1 MADQD
6 RTRLTA
12 WTVAGISVVTITLV
26 LAAFGMVL
34 AIRQTQ
40 LLASQR
46 INDLRPEARRVRAE
60 INKQV
65 ASELEDTL
73 ENISVN
79 WRSSLR
85 LPPFG
90 AKKPPSWVDE
100 VYMFDSTSL
109 IIIWRR
115 TADDVWERTP
125 RRSGKSED
133 GEQAQASIMARLFPP
148 LLTAQF
154 DSQSASVEFIHDVE
168 NGKPVV
174 IAYATDL
181 QGANGPTIV
190 GARINVERFVAD
202 VVEPSIS
209 SEQFSQRITVDRD
222 SEEAVN
228 SHWSETLG
236 PAVPFVELTPSKQL
250 VRSQYKLVQR
260 QTIYFIV
267 GTVLV
272 MTALTGVLWAMWRVF
287 NRELALSR
295 MKQSFVADVS
305 HELKTPLALIR
316 LFGETLLSGRVN
328 SDDKRREYYE
338 IITRESSRLTHLINN
353 ILDFARIDAGRKRY
367 TMVECD
373 VAALVT
379 ETYEAYQLQLDH
391 EKFEH
396 QLIIG
401 EDLPLIQCDRDA
413 VAQALINLINN
424 AMKYSDGDDRFLGID
439 VSAET
444 RRGGHG
450 VLISVSDRGIGIK
463 PEDRNHLFTDFY
475 RANDDLVRA
484 RRGAGLGL
492 ALVKH
497 IVDAHHGIVDVESR
511 LVKGSTF
518 RIFLPQASA
527 TTLMEN
533 NDASYSDRRG

>member
-12 WTVAGISVVTITLV
+12 WTVAGIGVVTITLV
-26 LAAFGMVL
+26 LAGFGMVL

-60 INKQV
+60 INEQV
-65 ASELEDTL
+65 AMQLEDAL
-73 ENISVN
+73 ENITVN

-90 AKKPPSWVDE
+90 AKRPPAWVDE

-109 IIIWRR
+109 VIIWRR
-115 TADDVWERTP
+115 TADNLWERTP
-125 RRSGKSED
+125 SLTGRTQD
-133 GEQAQASIMARLFPP
+133 ADQAQASIMVHLFPP

-154 DSQSASVEFIHDVE
+154 DSQSKSVEFIHDVE
-168 NGKPVV
+168 SGAPVI
-174 IAYATDL
+174 IAYSTDM
-181 QGANGPTIV
+181 QGANGPTV
-190 GARINVERFVAD
+190 VAARVNLKAFISE
-202 VVEPSIS
+202 VVEPAIS
-209 SEQFSQRITVDRD
+209 GEQFSYRVIADRAD
-222 SEEAVN
+222 EESVS
-228 SHWSETLG
+228 SHWAENLS
-236 PAVPFVELTPSKQL
+236 PAVPFVELMPSKQL
-250 VRSQYKLVQR
+250 IRNQHKLVQR

-267 GTVLV
+267 GTILV
-272 MTALTGVLWAMWRVF
+272 MTALTGVMWAMWRVF

-316 LFGETLLSGRVN
+316 LFGETLLSGRVS

-373 VAALVT
+373 VAALVK
-379 ETYEAYQLQLDH
+379 ETYEAYLLQLDH

-396 QLIIG
+396 QLILG
-401 EDLPLIQCDRDA
+401 DDLPLIQCDRDA

-439 VSAET
+439 VSLET

-475 RANDDLVRA
+475 RADDDLVRA

-518 RIFLPQASA
+518 RIFLPQARA
-527 TTLMEN
+527 TNLMEN
-533 NDASYSDRRG
+533 NDASNSDRRG

>member
-12 WTVAGISVVTITLV
+12 WTVAGIGVVTITLV
-26 LAAFGMVL
+26 LAGFGMVL

-46 INDLRPEARRVRAE
+46 INDLRPAARLVRAE

-65 ASELEDTL
+65 ELRLEDVL

-79 WRSSLR
+79 WRSSLK

-90 AKKPPSWVDE
+90 SKRPPEWVDE
-100 VYMFDSTSL
+100 VYMFDSTST

-115 TADDVWERTP
+115 SADNLWERTP
-125 RRSGKSED
+125 SLTGQAQKGD
-133 GEQAQASIMARLFPP
+133 LAQASIMARLFPP

-154 DSQSASVEFIHDVE
+154 DTQSKSVEFIHDVE
-168 NGKPVV
+168 SGAPVI
-174 IAYATDL
+174 IAYATDM
-181 QGANGPTIV
+181 QGANGPTV
-190 GARINVERFVAD
+190 VAARVNLDKFISE
-202 VVEPSIS
+202 VVEPATSPA
-209 SEQFSQRITVDRD
+209 QFSHRVSVNQDD
-222 SEEAVN
+222 DDAV
-228 SHWSETLG
+228 STHWVENLA
-236 PAVPFVELTPSKQL
+236 PAVPFVELTPSKHLIRAQH
-250 VRSQYKLVQR
+250 KLVQR

-272 MTALTGVLWAMWRVF
+272 MTALTGVMWAMWRVF

-373 VAALVT
+373 VAALVK
-379 ETYEAYQLQLDH
+379 ETYEAYLLQLDH

-439 VSAET
+439 VSVET

-518 RIFLPQASA
+518 RIFLPQAGA

-533 NDASYSDRRG
+533 NDASNSDRRG

>member
-6 RTRLTA
+6 KTRLTA
-12 WTVAGISVVTITLV
+12 WTVAGIGVVTITLV
-26 LAAFGMVL
+26 LAGFGMVL

-46 INDLRPEARRVRAE
+46 INDLRPEARRIRAE
-60 INKQV
+60 INEQM
-65 ASELEDTL
+65 AGELERTL
-73 ENISVN
+73 ENISRN

-90 AKKPPSWVDE
+90 ARRPPEWVDE

-115 TADDVWERTP
+115 TGENHWERTP
-125 RRSGKSED
+125 SPSGRPQEGD
-133 GEQAQASIMARLFPP
+133 QAQASIMARLFPP

-154 DSQSASVEFIHDVE
+154 HSQSESVEFIHDVE
-168 NGKPVV
+168 SGAPVV
-174 IAYATDL
+174 IAYATDM

-190 GARINVERFVAD
+190 AARVSIQEFVTEVVAPAISPEQFSHRINVNR
-202 VVEPSIS
+202 
-209 SEQFSQRITVDRD
+209 DRD
-222 SEEAVN
+222 QSVGNQWTEN
-228 SHWSETLG
+228 LS

-250 VRSQYKLVQR
+250 IREQHKLVQR

-267 GTVLV
+267 GTILV
-272 MTALTGVLWAMWRVF
+272 MTALTGVMWAMWRVF

-373 VAALVT
+373 VAALVK
-379 ETYEAYQLQLDH
+379 ETYEAYLLQLDH

-396 QLIIG
+396 QLIIA

-439 VSAET
+439 VSVET

-527 TTLMEN
+527 TNLMEN
-533 NDASYSDRRG
+533 NDASNSDRRG

>member
-6 RTRLTA
+6 KTRLTA
-12 WTVAGISVVTITLV
+12 WTVAGIGVVTITLV
-26 LAAFGMVL
+26 LAGFGMVL

-60 INKQV
+60 INKKV
-65 ASELEDTL
+65 ASELENAL

-90 AKKPPSWVDE
+90 AMSPPDWVDE
-100 VYMFDSTSL
+100 VYMFDSNSVV
-109 IIIWRR
+109 IIWRR
-115 TADDVWERTP
+115 TTNRAWERTP
-125 RRSGKSED
+125 SLTDRTKND
-133 GEQAQASIMARLFPP
+133 AQAQASVMARLFPP
-148 LLTAQF
+148 LIMIQAGSES
-154 DSQSASVEFIHDVE
+154 DSLEFIQDVE
-168 NGKPVV
+168 AGAPVI
-174 IAYATDL
+174 IAYTTDM

-190 GARINVERFVAD
+190 AARMNLQKFVTN
-202 VVEPSIS
+202 VVEPAIS
-209 SEQFSQRITVDRD
+209 PEQFSYQISVNQDDD
-222 SEEAVN
+222 SVG
-228 SHWSETLG
+228 SHWVENLS

-250 VRSQYKLVQR
+250 IRDQHKLVQR
-260 QTIYFIV
+260 QSGYFIV

-272 MTALTGVLWAMWRVF
+272 MSALIGVMWAMWRVF

-316 LFGETLLSGRVN
+316 LFGETLLSGRVT

-367 TMVECD
+367 TMFECD
-373 VAALVT
+373 VAALVK
-379 ETYEAYQLQLDH
+379 ETYEAYLLQLDH
-391 EKFEH
+391 EQFEH
-396 QLIIG
+396 QLIIA
-401 EDLPLIQCDRDA
+401 EELPLIQCDRDA

-439 VSAET
+439 VSVET

-527 TTLMEN
+527 TNLMEN
-533 NDASYSDRRG
+533 NDAPNFDRRG